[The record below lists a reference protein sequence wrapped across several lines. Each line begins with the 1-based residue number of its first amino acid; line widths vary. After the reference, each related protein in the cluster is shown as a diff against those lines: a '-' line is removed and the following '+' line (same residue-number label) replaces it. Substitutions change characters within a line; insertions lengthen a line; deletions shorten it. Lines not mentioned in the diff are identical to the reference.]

1 MKILA
6 VTVIVLMLTISIS
19 DYAAYASH
27 YRNLRWSG
35 YTVNYCYDTY
45 GLSYLRIDN
54 NNNQVSLAVSQINI
68 VRDDWNNQP
77 SRFTLNV
84 IRPQY
89 CQNWIY
95 AANISSAEEE
105 GAAVV
110 LLCVNDT
117 NKCSTDLRYLPS
129 SGTVVK
135 AAITFNT
142 TKDWRT
148 DVVCDT
154 NGFRKFTLNYVAK
167 HEFGHWVVFGHYY
180 GYPGDS
186 VMYVAYNCNSRNSVK
201 PMDSNELSQI
211 YG

>member
-6 VTVIVLMLTISIS
+6 VAVIVLVLTILIS
-19 DYAAYASH
+19 DYAVYASH

-45 GLSYLRIDN
+45 GLSYLKIDGYAN
-54 NNNQVSLAVSQINI
+54 RVTTAISEINI
-68 VRDDWNNQP
+68 ARNDWNNQP

-84 IRPQY
+84 INPQY

-95 AANISSAEEE
+95 AANISSAEE
-105 GAAVV
+105 GSAAVA
-110 LLCVNDT
+110 LLCVN
-117 NKCSTDLRYLPS
+117 NINNCSTDLLYLPS

-135 AAITFNT
+135 ASITFNT

-154 NGFRKFTLNYVAK
+154 QGLKKFTLNYVAR
-167 HEFGHWVVFGHYY
+167 HEFGHWVVFDHYFT
-180 GYPGDS
+180 YPGNT
-186 VMYVAYNCNSRNSVK
+186 VMYPSYNCESRNSVK
-201 PMDSNELSQI
+201 PIDSNELSQI